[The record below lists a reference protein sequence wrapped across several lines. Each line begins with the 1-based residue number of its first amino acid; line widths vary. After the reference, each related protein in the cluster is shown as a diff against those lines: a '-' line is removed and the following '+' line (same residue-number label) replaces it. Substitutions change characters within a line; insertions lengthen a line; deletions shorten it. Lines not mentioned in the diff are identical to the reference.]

1 MGDLTFM
8 LTITLKDIPTRL
20 HRELKARAR
29 SHGRSLNREIIQSL
43 ESSVY
48 SQPVDAEQLFRD
60 ILIVREKIT
69 GYLTD
74 EDLKRFKSE
83 GRP

>member
-1 MGDLTFM
+1 MT
-8 LTITLKDIPTRL
+8 TITLKDIPTRI
-20 HRELKARAR
+20 HQELKRRAK
-29 SHGRSLNREIIQSL
+29 SHGRSLNREIIQCL

-48 SQPVDAEQLFRD
+48 SQPVNPEQLFRD
-60 ILIVREKIT
+60 ILLVREKIT

-74 EDLKRFKSE
+74 QDLKKFKSE